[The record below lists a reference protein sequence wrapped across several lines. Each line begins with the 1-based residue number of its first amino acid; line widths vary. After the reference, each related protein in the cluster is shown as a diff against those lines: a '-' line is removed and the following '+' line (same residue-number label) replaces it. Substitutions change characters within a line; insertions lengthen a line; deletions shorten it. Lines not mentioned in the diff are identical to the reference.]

1 MSANGECPTN
11 ANFPPSWPGAWES
24 VNGNPDVYIFRG
36 YDGSYYLLAYS
47 YDKESRRG
55 SFSCY
60 EIGADEEGY
69 SIRMGMKCCRLEPE
83 EKPYGLHITS
93 WGSYMKN

>member
-1 MSANGECPTN
+1 MEEYQSNQNTLALWQG
-11 ANFPPSWPGAWES
+11 GWES

-36 YDGSYYLLAYS
+36 YDGNYYLLAYS
-47 YDKESRRG
+47 YDKEYGRG

-60 EIGADEEGY
+60 AINSDENGY
-69 SIRMGMKCCRLEPE
+69 HICMGTKCCRLTSE
-83 EKPYGLHITS
+83 ELPYTLHISS